1 MKRRCGVTLL
11 ELIVASRSMTPRR
24 GVTLMELIVALT
36 VTGLMAAVGTTTFGS
51 IIDSRRIVR
60 ESTTATERSAALRES
75 LRGWLLPA
83 SVQIQTGG
91 VPRGRGASNVRG
103 GTTSATTHT
112 QNGAQGVTAAVA
124 NGDELVF
131 TTTAPNPANA
141 PNARMRLFIDTDEA
155 TPETGLTL
163 EYQVNL
169 QMPLQRRQ
177 LDSTVQTMTVE
188 YLDRAT
194 GRWYAVADAA
204 AIRPKALKLTLQAA
218 EGHSLPPLT
227 ALPMLFYLSSFALT
241 TGSTATPL
249 R

>member
-1 MKRRCGVTLL
+1 MKQ
-11 ELIVASRSMTPRR
+11 RR

-36 VTGLMAAVGTTTFGS
+36 VTGLMAAVGTTAFGS

-75 LRGWLLPA
+75 LRQWLLPA
-83 SVQIQTGG
+83 SMQLQQGRVPGG
-91 VPRGRGASNVRG
+91 RTTTTVRAS
-103 GTTSATTHT
+103 TSSPTMRT
-112 QNGAQGVTAAVA
+112 QNGADGVTAAVTD
-124 NGDELVF
+124 GDELVF

-177 LDSTVQTMTVE
+177 LDSTVQAMTIE
-188 YLDRAT
+188 YLDRTT
-194 GRWYAVADAA
+194 GRWYPASEAA
-204 AIRPKALKLTLQAA
+204 TIRPKGMKITLQAA
-218 EGHSLPPLT
+218 EGDSIPPLT
-227 ALPMLFYLSSFALT
+227 GLPMLFAISSSVTAVR
-241 TGSTATPL
+241 TATPT